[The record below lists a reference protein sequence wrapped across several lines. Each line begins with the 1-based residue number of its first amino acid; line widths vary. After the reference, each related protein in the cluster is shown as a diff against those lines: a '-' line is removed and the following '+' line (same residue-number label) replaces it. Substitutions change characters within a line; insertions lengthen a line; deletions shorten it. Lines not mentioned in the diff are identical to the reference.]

1 MDLYIIWLVV
11 LGAIGALFWWAT
23 APSDPNAPRASG
35 VGSAAVGTVYDL
47 LNEEKRKAV
56 EIIVEQ
62 RAEARDPESVDG
74 NLPDLESP
82 DKKPR

>member
-1 MDLYIIWLVV
+1 MTVGIIWLIVV
-11 LGAIGALFWWAT
+11 GALGVLIWWLT
-23 APSDPNAPRASG
+23 GPPDPNAPRGSS
-35 VGSAAVGTVYDL
+35 VGAGTVGTIYDL

-62 RAEARDPESVDG
+62 RAEARDPEDADG

-82 DKKPR
+82 HERK

>member
-1 MDLYIIWLVV
+1 MDVYFIWLIV
-11 LGAIGALFWWAT
+11 LGAIGALVWWVT

-35 VGSAAVGTVYDL
+35 VGAGTVGTIYDL

-82 DKKPR
+82 ERR